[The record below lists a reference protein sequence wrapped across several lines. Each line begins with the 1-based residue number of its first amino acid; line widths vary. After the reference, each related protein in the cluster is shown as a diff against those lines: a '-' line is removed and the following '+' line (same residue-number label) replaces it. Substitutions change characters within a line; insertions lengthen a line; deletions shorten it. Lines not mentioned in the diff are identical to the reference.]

1 MELELREPSE
11 RELETGEREPEPEER
26 KPEPGEREPEP
37 GEREPE
43 QGEPS
48 TRADSI
54 GDERRLDERAV
65 LLIINKR
72 STLVRK
78 REVSPHKNIA
88 AAPTEYLKC
97 ISIFST
103 RMCDKGWGW
112 SRIRSIVILFSTDER
127 VLIRF
132 EDVSGVRAGHHR
144 RIRFGLH
151 SVKIRPVSVTP
162 TFFLAGKQSLDAPRA
177 QRDQCA
183 PPRRA

>member
-1 MELELREPSE
+1 LELELGEPSE
-11 RELETGEREPEPEER
+11 RELETGECE
-26 KPEPGEREPEP
+26 PEPGEREPEP

-48 TRADSI
+48 ARADSN

-88 AAPTEYLKC
+88 AAPTEYLRC

-103 RMCDKGWGW
+103 RMCDKGW

-127 VLIRF
+127 VRIRF
-132 EDVSGVRAGHHR
+132 EYVSGVRAGYHR
-144 RIRFGLH
+144 CIRLVIYG
-151 SVKIRPVSVTP
+151 SIGTG
-162 TFFLAGKQSLDAPRA
+162 TQ
-177 QRDQCA
+177 
-183 PPRRA
+183 

>member
-1 MELELREPSE
+1 LELELGEASE
-11 RELETGEREPEPEER
+11 RELETGECE
-26 KPEPGEREPEP
+26 PEPGEREPEP

-48 TRADSI
+48 ARADSI

-88 AAPTEYLKC
+88 ALKEFLRC
-97 ISIFST
+97 ISVLST
-103 RMCDKGWGW
+103 RMCDKGW
-112 SRIRSIVILFSTDER
+112 SRIHSIVILFSTDER

-132 EDVSGVRAGHHR
+132 EDVSGVRAGYHR
-144 RIRFGLH
+144 CIRFVVYG
-151 SVKIRPVSVTP
+151 SIITG
-162 TFFLAGKQSLDAPRA
+162 TQ
-177 QRDQCA
+177 
-183 PPRRA
+183 

>member
-88 AAPTEYLKC
+88 AAPTEYLRC
-97 ISIFST
+97 ISILST
-103 RMCDKGWGW
+103 RMCDKGW
-112 SRIRSIVILFSTDER
+112 SSIHSIIILFLTDER

-132 EDVSGVRAGHHR
+132 EYVSSVRAGYHR
-144 RIRFGLH
+144 RIQFVIYG
-151 SVKIRPVSVTP
+151 SINTE
-162 TFFLAGKQSLDAPRA
+162 TQ
-177 QRDQCA
+177 
-183 PPRRA
+183 